1 MTVIYL
7 RDAKKSRAENR
18 PTKSANPTAVEML
31 RRSDPKSSLAGTSTR
46 LGARLLSRQS
56 VRYSPSS
63 SWPLEHTSQ
72 WLECAHP
79 GQS

>member
-18 PTKSANPTAVEML
+18 PAKSANPTTVEIL
-31 RRSDPKSSLAGTSTR
+31 RRSDRRSSLAETSTR
-46 LGARLLSRQS
+46 LRARLLSRQS
-56 VRYSPSS
+56 VKYSPSS

-79 GQS
+79 G

>member
-7 RDAKKSRAENR
+7 RDAKKSRAEDR
-18 PTKSANPTAVEML
+18 PAKSANPTTAVEIL
-31 RRSDPKSSLAGTSTR
+31 RRSDRRSSLAGTSSR
-46 LGARLLSRQS
+46 LRARLLSRQS
-56 VRYSPSS
+56 VKYSPSS

-79 GQS
+79 G